1 MLPERP
7 KLQLIAVTRPFSRAK
22 AIPGV
27 PLELPLELRLDIE
40 DPRLEL
46 RDLLG
51 RGVLRVLRHD
61 LVDELLQ
68 VARSHPHRYDP
79 GVESDPVNRGPASRV
94 RVRNRLPRGGHDP
107 RDQRPMS

>member
-1 MLPERP
+1 MLPKTP
-7 KLQLIAVTRPFSRAK
+7 KLQLTAVTRPFSRTN
-22 AIPGV
+22 AIPV
-27 PLELPLELRLDIE
+27 SRSSSLCELRLDIE

-79 GVESDPVNRGPASRV
+79 GVEGDP
-94 RVRNRLPRGGHDP
+94 
-107 RDQRPMS
+107 